1 MTSTKSKKKITNS
14 VPEIKTETASVEQEI
29 KDSQISDEIVQK
41 LAAALEKV
49 ATNEDFIKRNNEL
62 YTEVYFIPTEE
73 YKKHIDKLGADY
85 QAMWDE
91 SPWQ

>member
-41 LAAALEKV
+41 PKLEK
-49 ATNEDFIKRNNEL
+49 L
-62 YTEVYFIPTEE
+62 
-73 YKKHIDKLGADY
+73 KLN
-85 QAMWDE
+85 
-91 SPWQ
+91 